1 MSNTDVPVKVHTFS
15 PNTTMLSA
23 QVNQNFDDLFTGL
36 ANIGT
41 ANLLTD
47 AITTAKVLDGQIT
60 LAKLAAAVQAAL
72 CPTGTVV
79 AWAGITT
86 APSGWLFLDG
96 TSIGNASSAATGRAN
111 ADTETLFTL
120 LYNAMADAQAPV
132 SGGRGA
138 SAAAD
143 FAANKRLTLP
153 NAKGRTIAGKESSES
168 NITTAVSGFSGATM
182 GATGGSQSH
191 QLTTGE
197 IPAHQHAV
205 ADHNHT
211 ITEPNAGAGNNHGF
225 TGVDASSTVAAGTGA
240 DPFGAYRATAFSA
253 QVTNNGVTAISI
265 NNKTGLVT
273 ATDGG
278 SGGVHKNVQPTIILN
293 WIIKL

>member
-41 ANLLTD
+41 ANILSD

-79 AWAGITT
+79 AWVGITT

-191 QLTTGE
+191 TLTSAEMPSHTHTQDAHTHTQNSHVHSFTTLDRASVIAE
-197 IPAHQHAV
+197 NPAGGASTFN
-205 ADHNHT
+205 ASAPAAT
-211 ITEPNAGAGNNHGF
+211 PN
-225 TGVDASSTVAAGTGA
+225 VDA
-240 DPFGAYRATAFSA
+240 ATA
-253 QVTNNGVTAISI
+253 TNQNT
-265 NNKTGLVT
+265 T
-273 ATDGG
+273 ATNQNTGG
-278 SGGVHKNVQPTIILN
+278 GGAHKNVQPTIILN